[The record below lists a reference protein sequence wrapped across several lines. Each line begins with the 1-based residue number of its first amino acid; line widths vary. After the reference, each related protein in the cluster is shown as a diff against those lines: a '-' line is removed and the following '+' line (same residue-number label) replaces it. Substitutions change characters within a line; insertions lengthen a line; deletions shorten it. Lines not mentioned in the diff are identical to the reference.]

1 MKKINLFFSILF
13 FSVSSLF
20 GAGVT
25 IDTVSASSTDI
36 AKELKITYPTQS
48 GACEIIYPS
57 VNNNIYDVRLK
68 KIDLSQG
75 LFEYYLYQGQQ
86 IIKSDL
92 FWVNEACKKQYSTLD
107 KNDLASIENEMKT
120 IDFASKEKVQTQVG
134 ETIKSIESKYD
145 KSGKNTEN
153 QVLSTSKYLV
163 AVLTM
168 DSSVINIPASI
179 SLNKIIIKNDYILAQ
194 NELNEKL
201 NLNFFSFIFRWVT
214 QSDLIFKQLQMV
226 LLAIFIPF
234 SIALTAFLK
243 VSKKAQGLFDQEDIV
258 ERGVLGV
265 IIFILFVIA
274 PHRFDDKGK
283 NLSYAQSM
291 FQNEVGLVAR
301 TGTDYADRLTNVL
314 TMSYVD
320 KLKKDVGVAS
330 KDETQE
336 VLEHLSRIDKEMTTY
351 KTLRTMC
358 YENEKGAFSNNA
370 NSVQVDGISI
380 FPSSELYQAGYNDG
394 LRWNEEQIF
403 TNWNDTSKNIK
414 YTSTF
419 CRNVDI
425 QIAGLNRMQE
435 LNTKYITNLKQSS
448 SSTSIQDYV
457 TTSENMLKAS
467 NNYGFIYAPF
477 VIFNKVFIENYGLM
491 KPIDNTDQI
500 EKGEDEK
507 WLNKIMYY
515 APLVNAPFVDSTL
528 KIYKEMDIV
537 QGVKRATNALAGG
550 VPVVG
555 EGIKTGTDY
564 LIDKGAFILIIGLM
578 SKVYQ
583 YLPFIAIAIASILV
597 ISYFSVTLF
606 VYTLISPFYVV
617 YVFASQQKES
627 IIAFFVRGIVIIFK
641 PVLIVLSIVIAI
653 LATELITSIGYTLTN
668 EIFTFFTKND
678 IASSFTLSS
687 MIISFLH
694 GMVDLAIAIITTLF
708 SFYFIFKGSNLIL
721 SVFGYS
727 GGGIDS
733 HEVVGEVEQKIGHRG
748 IGA

>member
-1 MKKINLFFSILF
+1 MNKIKLFFSLVF
-13 FSVSSLF
+13 FSFSHLY

-25 IDTVSASSTDI
+25 IQSTQSTDVT
-36 AKELKITYPTQS
+36 KELKISYPVQNGT
-48 GACEIIYPS
+48 CEIAYPS
-57 VNNNIYDVRLK
+57 VNNSNFDVRLK

-92 FWVNEACKKQYSTLD
+92 FWINEACKKQYSTLD
-107 KNDLASIENEMKT
+107 KNDLAKVENELNN

-134 ETIKSIESKYD
+134 ETIKAIESKYD
-145 KSGKNTEN
+145 KSGKNTKN
-153 QVLSTSKYLV
+153 QILSTSKYLV

-168 DSSVINIPASI
+168 DSSVINIPMSI
-179 SLNKIIIKNDYILAQ
+179 NLNKIIIKQGYILAENQ
-194 NELNEKL
+194 LNEKL
-201 NLNFFSFIFRWVT
+201 NLNFFAFIFRWVT
-214 QSDLIFKQLQMV
+214 QSDHIFKQLQMI
-226 LLAIFIPF
+226 LLSIFVPASIILMSF
-234 SIALTAFLK
+234 SK
-243 VSKKAQGLFDQEDIV
+243 VSKKVQGLFDQEDIV

-283 NLSYAQSM
+283 DLAYAQST
-291 FQNEVGLVAR
+291 FQNEVGFLAR

-314 TMSYVD
+314 TMAYVD

-330 KDETQE
+330 KVEAQE
-336 VLEHLSRIDKEMTTY
+336 VLEHLSRIDKELTTY
-351 KTLRTMC
+351 KILQNMC
-358 YENEKGAFSNNA
+358 HDNETGAFVNG
-370 NSVQVDGISI
+370 VQADGISI
-380 FPSSELYQAGYNDG
+380 FPSSEIYQSGANGA
-394 LRWNEEQIF
+394 RWNEEKIF
-403 TNWNDTSKNIK
+403 KNWNDSSKNIK

-419 CRNVDI
+419 CRNADI
-425 QIAGLNRMQE
+425 QISGLERIQT
-435 LNTKYITNLKQSS
+435 LNKNYITSIKQISS
-448 SSTSIQDYV
+448 ASSIQDYA
-457 TTSENMLKAS
+457 TTADNMLKAS
-467 NNYGFIYAPF
+467 NEYGFIYAPF

-550 VPVVG
+550 VPIVG

-578 SKVYQ
+578 SKVYE

-627 IIAFFVRGIVIIFK
+627 IINFFVRGIVIIFK
-641 PVLIVLSIVIAI
+641 PVLIVISIVIAI

-678 IASSFTLSS
+678 LASSFSLSS

-721 SVFGYS
+721 AVFGYH

>member
-1 MKKINLFFSILF
+1 MKKINLILSLLF
-13 FSVSSLF
+13 FSCFSLF

-25 IDTVSASSTDI
+25 TEPNTNIV
-36 AKELKITYPTQS
+36 KELKITYPTQS
-48 GACEIIYPS
+48 GTCEIAYPI
-57 VNNNIYDVRLK
+57 VNNGNFDVRLK

-75 LFEYYLYQGQQ
+75 LFEYYMYQGQG
-86 IIKSDL
+86 IVKSDL
-92 FWVNEACKKQYSTLD
+92 FWINEACKKQYSTLD
-107 KNDLASIENEMKT
+107 KNDIAKVENELKN
-120 IDFASKEKVQTQVG
+120 IDFSSKEKVQTQVG
-134 ETIKSIESKYD
+134 ETIKIIESKYN

-179 SLNKIIIKNDYILAQ
+179 TLNKIIIKNDYILAQ

-226 LLAIFIPF
+226 LLAMFIPI
-234 SIALTAFLK
+234 SIVLTAFSK
-243 VSKKAQGLFDQEDIV
+243 ISKKVQGLFDQEDIV

-265 IIFILFVIA
+265 IIFILFAIA
-274 PHRFDDKGK
+274 PHRFEDKSK
-283 NLSYAQSM
+283 DLAYAQSI
-291 FQNEVGLVAR
+291 FQNEVGFLAR
-301 TGTDYADRLTNVL
+301 TGTDYADRFTNVL

-330 KDETQE
+330 KDEAQE
-336 VLEHLSRIDKEMTTY
+336 VLEHLSRIDKEISTY
-351 KTLRTMC
+351 KTLQTMC
-358 YENEKGAFSNNA
+358 HENEKGAFVNGMQA
-370 NSVQVDGISI
+370 DGISI
-380 FPSSELYQAGYNDG
+380 FPSSEIYQNGDHG

-403 TNWNDTSKNIK
+403 KNWNDLSKNIK

-425 QIAGLNRMQE
+425 QITGLERIKS
-435 LNTKYITNLKQSS
+435 LNEKYIASLKQSS
-448 SSTSIQDYV
+448 SSSSIQDYA
-457 TTSENMLKAS
+457 TTAENMLRAS
-467 NNYGFIYAPF
+467 NDYGFIYAPF

-491 KPIDNTDQI
+491 KPIDNSDQI

-507 WLNKIMYY
+507 WLNKVMYY
-515 APLVNAPFVDSTL
+515 APLVNAPFVESTL
-528 KIYKEMDIV
+528 KVYKEMDIV

-550 VPVVG
+550 VPIVG

-627 IIAFFVRGIVIIFK
+627 IINFLVRGIVIIFK
-641 PVLIVLSIVIAI
+641 PVLIVISIVIAI

-678 IASSFTLSS
+678 LASSFTLSS

>member
-1 MKKINLFFSILF
+1 MKKINLFLSLF
-13 FSVSSLF
+13 FSFSPLF
-20 GAGVT
+20 GADAT
-25 IDTVSASSTDI
+25 LDTAPT
-36 AKELKITYPTQS
+36 KELKITYPAQGTC
-48 GACEIIYPS
+48 AIAYPS
-57 VNNNIYDVRLK
+57 VNNYDVRLK

-75 LFEYYLYQGQQ
+75 LFEYYLYQDQQ
-86 IIKSDL
+86 IIKSDI
-92 FWVNEACKKQYSTLD
+92 FWINEACKKQYSGLD
-107 KNDLASIENEMKT
+107 KNDIAKVENELKN
-120 IDFASKEKVQTQVG
+120 IDFSSKEKVQAQVG
-134 ETIKSIESKYD
+134 ETIKVIESKYD
-145 KSGKNTEN
+145 KNGKNTEN
-153 QVLSTSKYLV
+153 QVLPTSKYLV

-179 SLNKIIIKNDYILAQ
+179 STNQIILKNDYILSQ

-214 QSDLIFKQLQMV
+214 QSDLIFKQLQMLLLSIFVPVSIV
-226 LLAIFIPF
+226 LMSF
-234 SIALTAFLK
+234 SK
-243 VSKKAQGLFDQEDIV
+243 VSKKTQGLFDQEDIV
-258 ERGVLGV
+258 ERGIFGV
-265 IIFILFVIA
+265 VIFILFVIA
-274 PHRFDDKGK
+274 PHRYDDKSK
-283 NLSYAQSM
+283 DLAYAQSI
-291 FQNEVGLVAR
+291 FQNKVGFLAR

-314 TMSYVD
+314 TMSYLD
-320 KLKKDVGVAS
+320 KLKKDVGIAS
-330 KDETQE
+330 KDEAQE
-336 VLEHLSRIDKEMTTY
+336 VLEHLSRINKEILTY
-351 KTLRTMC
+351 KTLQTMC
-358 YENEKGAFSNNA
+358 YENEKGAFLNNA
-370 NSVQVDGISI
+370 NRVQADGISI
-380 FPSSELYQAGYNDG
+380 FPYSEIYQSGNNDG
-394 LRWNEEQIF
+394 LKWNEEQIF
-403 TNWNDTSKNIK
+403 KSWNDTSKNIK

-425 QIAGLNRMQE
+425 QMAGLERAHT
-435 LNTKYITNLKQSS
+435 LNKKYIENLKQSS
-448 SSTSIQDYV
+448 SSSSIQDYA
-457 TTSENMLKAS
+457 TTAENMLKAS

-491 KPIDNTDQI
+491 KPIDNSDQI

-507 WLNKIMYY
+507 WLNKVMYY
-515 APLVNAPFVDSTL
+515 APLVNAPFVESTL
-528 KIYKEMDIV
+528 KVYKEMDIV

-550 VPVVG
+550 VPIVG

-578 SKVYQ
+578 SKVYE

-641 PVLIVLSIVIAI
+641 PVLIVLSIVVAI
-653 LATELITSIGYTLTN
+653 LATELITSIGYILTN

>member
-1 MKKINLFFSILF
+1 MKIKIFLSLLLL
-13 FSVSSLF
+13 SLTSLF
-20 GAGVT
+20 GVGVT
-25 IDTVSASSTDI
+25 VDTAPINTV
-36 AKELKITYPTQS
+36 KELKITYPWQ
-48 GACEIIYPS
+48 GACQVAYPS
-57 VNNNIYDVRLK
+57 VNNSGYDVRLK

-75 LFEYYLYQGQQ
+75 LFEYYLYQDQR

-92 FWVNEACKKQYSTLD
+92 FWINEACKKQYSTLD
-107 KNDLASIENEMKT
+107 KNDLTDIENELKS
-120 IDFASKEKVQTQVG
+120 IDFASKEKVQAQLG
-134 ETIKSIESKYD
+134 ETLKAIESKYD
-145 KSGKNTEN
+145 KSGNNIEN

-179 SLNKIIIKNDYILAQ
+179 SLNKIVIKNDYILAQ
-194 NELNEKL
+194 NDLNEKL

-214 QSDLIFKQLQMV
+214 QSDLIFKQLQI
-226 LLAIFIPF
+226 LLLSIFVPV
-234 SIALTAFLK
+234 SIALMSFSK
-243 VSKKAQGLFDQEDIV
+243 VSKKVQGLFDQEDIV
-258 ERGVLGV
+258 ERGILGV
-265 IIFILFVIA
+265 IIFMLFVMS
-274 PHRFDDKGK
+274 PNRFDDKSK
-283 NLSYAQSM
+283 DLAYAQSI
-291 FQNEVGLVAR
+291 FQTEIGLLAR
-301 TGTDYADRLTNVL
+301 KGADYADRLTNVL

-330 KDETQE
+330 KDEAQDI
-336 VLEHLSRIDKEMTTY
+336 LEYQTRINKEMSTY
-351 KTLRTMC
+351 KTLQTMC
-358 YENEKGAFSNNA
+358 HENEKGAFFSKGNN
-370 NSVQVDGISI
+370 VQADGVSI
-380 FPSSELYQAGYNDG
+380 FPSSEIYQAGYNG
-394 LRWNEEQIF
+394 LGWNEEQIF
-403 TNWNDTSKNIK
+403 KSWNDTSKNIK

-425 QIAGLNRMQE
+425 QIAGLERMQE
-435 LNTKYITNLKQSS
+435 LNKKYITNLKQTS

-457 TTSENMLKAS
+457 TTSEKMLKAS
-467 NNYGFIYAPF
+467 KDYGFIYAPF

-491 KPIDNTDQI
+491 KSIDNTDQL

-515 APLVNAPFVDSTL
+515 APLINAPFVDSTL

-550 VPVVG
+550 VPIVG
-555 EGIKTGTDY
+555 EGIKSGTDY
-564 LIDKGAFILIIGLM
+564 LIDKGAFILIISLM
-578 SKVYQ
+578 TKVYQ
-583 YLPFIAIAIASILV
+583 YLPFIAIAIASILT
-597 ISYFSVTLF
+597 ISYFSVTIF
-606 VYTLISPFYVV
+606 VYTLISPFYAV

-627 IIAFFVRGIVIIFK
+627 IISFLVRGVVIIFK
-641 PVLIVLSIVIAI
+641 PVLIVISIVIAI

-678 IASSFTLSS
+678 LASSFTLSS
-687 MIISFLH
+687 MIIAFLH

-708 SFYFIFKGSNLIL
+708 SFYFIFKGANLIL
-721 SVFGYS
+721 SVFGYN